1 MDLAGAVHVIEGFSM
16 TSNLRRSMEV
26 GLAFVALAAAL
37 LASACLGGDAD
48 GSVRLDD
55 RAKVA
60 PVDMPPQATPADGT
74 LRIAIAGVMS
84 PSRTLDAYD
93 QLLGYLQDRLG
104 VKVTVEQRASYAE
117 VNDLL
122 RTGQVDVA
130 FVCSRAYLEGQEQF
144 GMNLLLAPQV
154 NGDVVYYSYLI
165 VPSGSGARSLAELR
179 GKRFAFSDPLSNTG
193 RLAPEYELHLAG
205 ETPNA
210 FFASHEYTGSHDNSI
225 LAVADGLA
233 DGAAV
238 DSLVYEYIVARTP
251 EIGRRTKIIAKWGP
265 YGIPPL
271 VTSPSLS
278 PDLREKVRTAL
289 LEMDQSDEGRT
300 ALAALGV
307 DRFVTIDDHAYDSI
321 RDMMATL
328 REAGR

>member
-1 MDLAGAVHVIEGFSM
+1 MELGLH
-16 TSNLRRSMEV
+16 RSMRL
-26 GLAFVALAAAL
+26 GLAVAALVGAL
-37 LASACLGGDAD
+37 LASACGGGSTD

-60 PVDMPPQATPADGT
+60 AMDTSPEQTPAEGT

-93 QLLGYLQDRLG
+93 QLLGYLHGRLG
-104 VKVTVEQRASYAE
+104 IKVTVEQRASYAE

-144 GMNLLLAPQV
+144 RMGLLLAPQV
-154 NGDVVYYSYLI
+154 NGDVTYYSYLI
-165 VPSGSGARSLAELR
+165 VPSDSGAMSLADLR

-193 RLAPEYELHLAG
+193 RLAPEYQLHLAG
-205 ETPNA
+205 ETPNT

-271 VTSPSLS
+271 VTSPGLA
-278 PDLREKVRTAL
+278 PQLREKVRTAL
-289 LEMDQSDEGRT
+289 LEMDQSEEGRT

-307 DRFVTIDDHAYDSI
+307 DRFVTIDDQTYDSI
-321 RDMMATL
+321 RAMMATL

>member
-1 MDLAGAVHVIEGFSM
+1 MGLAG
-16 TSNLRRSMEV
+16 
-26 GLAFVALAAAL
+26 LAGAL
-37 LASACLGGDAD
+37 LASACGGGSTD

-60 PVDMPPQATPADGT
+60 AVDTSPEPTPAEGT

-93 QLLGYLQDRLG
+93 QLLEYLQGRLG
-104 VKVTVEQRASYAE
+104 VRVTVDQRASYAE

-130 FVCSRAYLEGQEQF
+130 FVCSRAYIEGQEQF

-154 NGDVVYYSYLI
+154 NGDVIYYSYLI
-165 VPSGSGARSLAELR
+165 VPSSSGAMSLADLR
-179 GKRFAFSDPLSNTG
+179 DKRFAFSDPLSNTG

-251 EIGRRTKIIAKWGP
+251 EIGQRTKIIAKWGP

-271 VTSPSLS
+271 VTSPSL
-278 PDLREKVRTAL
+278 PPNLREKVRVAL
-289 LEMDQSDEGRT
+289 LEMDQSEEGRT
-300 ALAALGV
+300 ALSELGV

-321 RDMMATL
+321 RDMLATL